1 MKTNQGTEIE
11 FSLHQGPRR
20 RPGSEMD
27 PGHLPRVTQILALAL
42 SFQDM
47 ITTGS
52 ARNYEDLANC
62 TGVTTERLS
71 QVMKLIWLA
80 PAIQEE
86 ILWLPGCGARYPL
99 TENAVRSIAA
109 TWSWSEQL
117 KLWDGL
123 KKELRLGTAAGAQYE
138 SRTGIEKKIGKG
150 A

>member
-20 RPGSEMD
+20 KAGAED
-27 PGHLPRVTQILALAL
+27 PGRLPRVTQVLALAL

-47 ITTGS
+47 IATGN
-52 ARNYEDLANC
+52 ARNYEDLANR

-86 ILWLPGCGARYPL
+86 ILWLPGSSARYPL

-117 KLWDGL
+117 KLWGDL
-123 KKELRLGTAAGAQYE
+123 KKELLLGTVVAGPD
-138 SRTGIEKKIGKG
+138 GPNCV
-150 A
+150 

>member
-27 PGHLPRVTQILALAL
+27 PGRLPRVTQVLALAL

-47 ITTGS
+47 IATGS
-52 ARNYEDLANC
+52 ARNYEDLANR

-71 QVMKLIWLA
+71 QEMKLIWLA

-86 ILWLPGCGARYPL
+86 ILWLPGCSTRYPL

-117 KLWDGL
+117 KLWDSL

-138 SRTGIEKKIGKG
+138 ANRD
-150 A
+150 

>member
-1 MKTNQGTEIE
+1 MKNNQGTEVE

-20 RPGSEMD
+20 RPGSETH
-27 PGHLPRVTQILALAL
+27 PGRLPRVTQVLALAL

-47 ITTGS
+47 IATGN
-52 ARNYEDLANC
+52 ARNYEDLANR

-86 ILWLPGCGARYPL
+86 ILWLPASSTRYPL

-117 KLWDGL
+117 KFWGDL
-123 KKELRLGTAAGAQYE
+123 KKELLLETVVAGPD
-138 SRTGIEKKIGKG
+138 GPNCV
-150 A
+150 

>member
-1 MKTNQGTEIE
+1 MKTNPGTEIE

-20 RPGSEMD
+20 KAGSED
-27 PGHLPRVTQILALAL
+27 PGRLPRVTQVLALAL

-47 ITTGS
+47 IATGN
-52 ARNYEDLANC
+52 ARNYEDLANRA
-62 TGVTTERLS
+62 GVTTERLS

-86 ILWLPGCGARYPL
+86 ILWLSGSSARYPL

-117 KLWDGL
+117 KLWGDL
-123 KKELRLGTAAGAQYE
+123 KKELLLGTVVAGQD
-138 SRTGIEKKIGKG
+138 GPNCV
-150 A
+150 

>member
-20 RPGSEMD
+20 RPGSETD
-27 PGHLPRVTQILALAL
+27 PGRLPRVTQVLALAL

-47 ITTGS
+47 IATGN
-52 ARNYEDLANC
+52 ARNYEDLANR

-86 ILWLPGCGARYPL
+86 ILWLPGSSTRYPL

-109 TWSWSEQL
+109 RWSWPEQL
-117 KLWDGL
+117 KLWDSL
-123 KKELRLGTAAGAQYE
+123 KKELRLKTVVEAQDE
-138 SRTGIEKKIGKG
+138 ADRD
-150 A
+150 

>member
-27 PGHLPRVTQILALAL
+27 PGRLPRVTQVLALAL

-47 ITTGS
+47 IATGS
-52 ARNYEDLANC
+52 ARNYEDLANR

-86 ILWLPGCGARYPL
+86 ILWLPGCSARYPL

-117 KLWDGL
+117 ILWATL
-123 KKELRLGTAAGAQYE
+123 KKELRLETAVGAQCE
-138 SRTGIEKKIGKG
+138 SERD
-150 A
+150 

>member
-20 RPGSEMD
+20 RPGAED
-27 PGHLPRVTQILALAL
+27 AGRLARITQVLALAL

-47 ITTGS
+47 IATGA
-52 ARNYEDLANC
+52 ARNYEDLANR

-86 ILWLPGCGARYPL
+86 ILWLPGSSTRYPL

-117 KLWDGL
+117 KLWDDL
-123 KKELRLGTAAGAQYE
+123 KKELLLETVVAGPD
-138 SRTGIEKKIGKG
+138 GPNCV
-150 A
+150 

>member
-1 MKTNQGTEIE
+1 MKNNQGTEVE

-20 RPGSEMD
+20 RPDSETH
-27 PGHLPRVTQILALAL
+27 PGRLPRVTQVLALAL

-47 ITTGS
+47 IATGS
-52 ARNYEDLANC
+52 ARNYEDLANR

-86 ILWLPGCGARYPL
+86 ILWLPGCSARYPL
-99 TENAVRSIAA
+99 TENAVRSIAG
-109 TWSWSEQL
+109 TWSWAEQL

-123 KKELRLGTAAGAQYE
+123 KKELRLGTAVEAQYE
-138 SRTGIEKKIGKG
+138 SDRG
-150 A
+150 

>member
-20 RPGSEMD
+20 RAASED
-27 PGHLPRVTQILALAL
+27 PGRLPRVTQVLALAL

-47 ITTGS
+47 IATGS
-52 ARNYEDLANC
+52 ARNYDDLATR

-86 ILWLPGCGARYPL
+86 ILWLPASSNKYPL
-99 TENAVRSIAA
+99 TEHAVRSIAG
-109 TWSWSEQL
+109 TWSWAEQL
-117 KLWDGL
+117 KLWGDL
-123 KKELRLGTAAGAQYE
+123 KKELLLETVVAEPDG
-138 SRTGIEKKIGKG
+138 SNCI
-150 A
+150 